1 MDNSVISLII
11 WPNGKTHEHCFTI
24 QISSSIDTVK
34 KLKEIVI
41 YEKDLSKSVF
51 ERMKFYNHKEIEIDD
66 SDMSYL
72 ANKQILY
79 LSVDGSKFSTLN
91 YVYEYEMIKPIKSG
105 GFAEVYLAKHVL
117 DHKLVSIKKTDL
129 HNFSTEELYN
139 ISREAVYL
147 SSLIHKNII
156 KMYSSYTYNDCLY
169 NVMEYAEGGE
179 LTQILTNEKEMLT
192 DDKIKNIFQQIH
204 NAVKFIHSKNVIHRD
219 LKTNNI
225 LFLDKERTQVVLI
238 DFGISG
244 ICNGMSREVIK
255 AGTLKYVPPEL
266 ASGMVYQSSPK
277 IDIWA
282 LGIILYL
289 MTFKKFPFDGTDKEV
304 ANKIINEPLK
314 FEFDKSHKIKKSLLK
329 LIDGLLR
336 KNPGFRIDINDPL
349 FDEWYNDKSN
359 DYANPKD
366 YQVKEKLVLLNL
378 FPMNGDKDELPKSHH
393 KDNDKRTSGFSV
405 SPKKP
410 RKIKNILTES
420 TTPSYLK
427 PTSSTAIRLNTT
439 KTTHI
444 NKSTSLTGRSKFTK
458 K

>member
-1 MDNSVISLII
+1 
-11 WPNGKTHEHCFTI
+11 
-24 QISSSIDTVK
+24 
-34 KLKEIVI
+34 
-41 YEKDLSKSVF
+41 
-51 ERMKFYNHKEIEIDD
+51 
-66 SDMSYL
+66 
-72 ANKQILY
+72 
-79 LSVDGSKFSTLN
+79 
-91 YVYEYEMIKPIKSG
+91 
-105 GFAEVYLAKHVL
+105 
-117 DHKLVSIKKTDL
+117 
-129 HNFSTEELYN
+129 
-139 ISREAVYL
+139 
-147 SSLIHKNII
+147 
-156 KMYSSYTYNDCLY
+156 
-169 NVMEYAEGGE
+169 
-179 LTQILTNEKEMLT
+179 
-192 DDKIKNIFQQIH
+192 
-204 NAVKFIHSKNVIHRD
+204 
-219 LKTNNI
+219 
-225 LFLDKERTQVVLI
+225 
-238 DFGISG
+238 
-244 ICNGMSREVIK
+244 MSREVIK